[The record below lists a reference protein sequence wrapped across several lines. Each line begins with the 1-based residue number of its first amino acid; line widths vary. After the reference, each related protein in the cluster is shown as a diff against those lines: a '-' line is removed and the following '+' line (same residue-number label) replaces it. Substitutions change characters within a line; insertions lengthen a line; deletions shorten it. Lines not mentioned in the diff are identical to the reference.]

1 VPDIA
6 SVADLGWD
14 GGFMAIASNS
24 LLPMIQLAI
33 TPVILITGL
42 GSLMLTMTNRLGRIV
57 DRTRILA
64 GQAQAA
70 KDDSRRHVEAQ
81 LRILYRRAKFV
92 RKAVIFNTL
101 GMFTS
106 GLLVVVIFVSALAG
120 VEAAPLIL
128 TLFMAAIAC
137 LLTALGFFL
146 SDINLTLK
154 ALGLE
159 VQRSLEDPTIT

>member
-1 VPDIA
+1 
-6 SVADLGWD
+6 
-14 GGFMAIASNS
+14 MALASNS

-70 KDDSRRHVEAQ
+70 KDDARAHVEAQ
-81 LRILYRRAKFV
+81 LRILYKRAKFV
-92 RKAVIFNTL
+92 RLAVIFNTL
-101 GMFTS
+101 SMFTS

-120 VEAAPLIL
+120 VEAGPMIL
-128 TLFMAAIAC
+128 ALFMGAIGF
-137 LLTALGFFL
+137 LLTALGYFL

-159 VQRSLEDPTIT
+159 VEKALGPAPVK

>member
-1 VPDIA
+1 
-6 SVADLGWD
+6 
-14 GGFMAIASNS
+14 MALASNA

-42 GSLMLTMTNRLGRIV
+42 GSLMLSMTNRFGRIV

-64 GQAQAA
+64 VQAQAA
-70 KDDSRRHVEAQ
+70 KDDTRPHIEAQ
-81 LRILYRRAKFV
+81 LRILYRRAQLV
-92 RKAVIFNTL
+92 RRAVIFNTL

-120 VEAAPLIL
+120 MEAGLLIL
-128 TLFMAAIAC
+128 ALFMSAIAF
-137 LLTALGFFL
+137 LLAALGYFL
-146 SDINLTLK
+146 NDINLALK

-159 VQRSLEDPTIT
+159 VDKALDHPPLK

>member
-1 VPDIA
+1 
-6 SVADLGWD
+6 
-14 GGFMAIASNS
+14 MAIASNS
-24 LLPMIQLAI
+24 LLPLIQLAI

-70 KDDSRRHVEAQ
+70 KDEARRHIEAQ

-92 RKAVIFNTL
+92 RLAVMFNTL

-106 GLLVVVIFVSALAG
+106 GLLVVAIFVGALAG
-120 VEAAPLIL
+120 VETGPVIL
-128 TLFMAAIAC
+128 ALFMGAIVF
-137 LLTALGFFL
+137 LLLALGYFL
-146 SDINLTLK
+146 GDINLTLR

-159 VQRSLEDPTIT
+159 VEKALGDSSHDPDSRGGKSAG

>member
-1 VPDIA
+1 
-6 SVADLGWD
+6 
-14 GGFMAIASNS
+14 MAIESNS

-64 GQAQAA
+64 GQTHAA
-70 KDDSRRHVEAQ
+70 KDDTRGLLEAQ

-92 RKAVIFNTL
+92 RLAVMFNTL

-106 GLLVVVIFVSALAG
+106 GMLVVVIFVSALAG

-128 TLFMAAIAC
+128 ALFMGAIGF
-137 LLTALGFFL
+137 LLTALGYFL
-146 SDINLTLK
+146 SDINLTLR
-154 ALGLE
+154 ALGME
-159 VQRSLEDPTIT
+159 VDRALAEPAVK

>member
-1 VPDIA
+1 MP
-6 SVADLGWD
+6 
-14 GGFMAIASNS
+14 IASNS

-70 KDDSRRHVEAQ
+70 KDETRAHVEAQ

-92 RKAVIFNTL
+92 RLAVMFNTL
-101 GMFTS
+101 SMFTS
-106 GLLVVVIFVSALAG
+106 GTLVVVIFVSALAG
-120 VEAAPLIL
+120 MEAGPLIL
-128 TLFMAAIAC
+128 ALFMAAIGF
-137 LLTALGFFL
+137 LLTALGYFL
-146 SDINLTLK
+146 SDINLTLR

-159 VQRSLEDPTIT
+159 VEKALDRREVK